1 MEEKVSMPT
10 CPMAARCKGMMGRRH
25 SGIWMI
31 LPGLLFIALG
41 VVIILYP
48 KILLW
53 LVAIMLIA
61 MGAGMLM
68 MANFMRGIGK
78 RMEHR
83 SV

>member
-10 CPMAARCKGMMGRRH
+10 CPMAAMCQGMMERRR

-48 KILLW
+48 KLLLW
-53 LVAIMLIA
+53 LVAIVLIA
-61 MGAGMLM
+61 MGLGMLM
-68 MANFMRGIGK
+68 MANFMRGIGT

-83 SV
+83 SL

>member
-1 MEEKVSMPT
+1 
-10 CPMAARCKGMMGRRH
+10 
-25 SGIWMI
+25 MI

>member
-10 CPMAARCKGMMGRRH
+10 CPMAAMCKGMMERRR

-41 VVIILYP
+41 VAIILYP
-48 KILLW
+48 KLLLW

-61 MGAGMLM
+61 MGVGMLM
-68 MANFMRGIGK
+68 MANFMQGIGK

-83 SV
+83 SL